1 MRLLVLLLA
10 MLALSAGQQ
19 ESGYGSDR
27 DKKALIEVSIFC
39 EYASKIESL
48 RVALLPIGRGSR
60 DNLGGRDELPNARNG
75 EFPLA
80 ALSQQVLSGQLH
92 SWLPHLRRPLPS
104 SEVSTY
110 FLHAF
115 PMASFMSISISR
127 NVTLEG
133 CIATC
138 MEKKGSHVARA
149 TNRSDGDLGY
159 CWCVQSV
166 PVFFES

>member
-110 FLHAF
+110 SCTLFQWPPSHLYR
-115 PMASFMSISISR
+115 SR